1 MSEKISIR
9 GVNIDNVSMEEATT
23 IIDGFAASKK
33 FHCVFTPNAEI
44 VEMCIEDEKIRN
56 IVNSADLV
64 VPDGAGV
71 VLASKILNKHLK
83 QKVAGVD
90 LGENAVKL
98 SVEKGYNVFFLGG
111 KPGIAELAAQKLAEK
126 YNGFTPVGTS
136 DGYFNKQGAESD
148 KIIDK
153 INSLNTDILFV
164 CLGVPVQE
172 NWIIENKS
180 KLNNVGLV
188 MGLGGSLD
196 AYSGNVKRAPE
207 IFIKLNLEW
216 FYRLVKEPKRIG
228 RMMKLPKFVFG
239 TIIYKLSGKD
249 KNQ

>member
-1 MSEKISIR
+1 MSGKISIR
-9 GVNIDNVSMEEATT
+9 GVNIDNVSMDEAVE
-23 IIDGFAASKK
+23 IINTFAASKE

-44 VEMCIEDEKIRN
+44 VELCIENEEIRE

-71 VLASKILNKHLK
+71 ILASKILNKKLK

-90 LGENAVKL
+90 LGDNAIKL
-98 SVEKGYNVFFLGG
+98 AVEKGYKVFFLGG
-111 KPGIAELAAQKLAEK
+111 KPGIAELAAEKLAEK
-126 YNGFTPVGTS
+126 HKGFVPVGTN
-136 DGYFNKQGAESD
+136 DGYFQKQGEESD
-148 KIIDK
+148 KIIEK
-153 INSLNTDILFV
+153 INALDVDILFV

-172 NWIIENKS
+172 KWICENRE
-180 KLNNVGLV
+180 KLKRVGLV

-216 FYRLVKEPKRIG
+216 FYRLIKEPKRIG

-239 TIIYKLSGKD
+239 TILYKITGKD
-249 KNQ
+249 KK

>member
-1 MSEKISIR
+1 MLNKISIR
-9 GVNIDNVSMEEATT
+9 GVNINNVNMDEAVE
-23 IIDGFAASKK
+23 IIDGFAASKQ
-33 FHCVFTPNAEI
+33 FHSVFTPNAEI
-44 VEMCIEDEKIRN
+44 VELCIEDENIRG

-71 VLASKILNKHLK
+71 VLASKILNKKLK

-90 LGENAVKL
+90 LGENAIRL
-98 SVEKGYNVFFLGG
+98 ATEKGYNVFFLGG
-111 KPGIAELAAQKLAEK
+111 KPGIAELAANKLAEK
-126 YNGFTPVGTS
+126 YEGFAPVGVN
-136 DGYFNKQGAESD
+136 DGYFQKQGEESD
-148 KIIDK
+148 KIIEK

-172 NWIIENKS
+172 KWICENKD
-180 KLNNVGLV
+180 KLKNVGLV

-196 AYSGNVKRAPE
+196 AYSGNVKRAPK

-216 FYRLVKEPKRIG
+216 FYRLIKEPKRIG

-239 TIIYKLSGKD
+239 TIIYKITGKD
-249 KNQ
+249 KQQ